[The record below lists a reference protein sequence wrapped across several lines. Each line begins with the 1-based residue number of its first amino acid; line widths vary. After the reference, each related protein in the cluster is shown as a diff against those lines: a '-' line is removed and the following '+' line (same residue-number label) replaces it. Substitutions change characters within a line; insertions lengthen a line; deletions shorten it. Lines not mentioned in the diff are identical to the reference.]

1 MSHFWS
7 GLLTLLTLSACV
19 APAPLR
25 VLFVSNSHTYVND
38 VPELVRQIGIAEG
51 VQLEVDSVTAGGATL
66 EDHIQ
71 SGAVRQRLERATFSA
86 IVLQGQSGHQVLEL
100 NEYEASARKLA
111 ELTRAH
117 NARVFIYMG
126 WTRQSVVEQ
135 YGYTQQNWT
144 DSALRV
150 ARAIVAGVAPVGEA
164 WLYAKRHDPALGL
177 RLQESDGNHATFP
190 GSYAAAATILPRRL
204 PRRRGSRCCGG
215 NAAAPSALIGNSEF
229 DGATGAPIFATGPV
243 HQAEI
248 DERPS

>member
-1 MSHFWS
+1 MSHFWI

-25 VLFVSNSHTYVND
+25 VLFVGNSHTYVND
-38 VPELVRQIGIAEG
+38 VPELVRQIGIAKG

-71 SGAVRQRLERATFSA
+71 SGAVRQRPESATFSA
-86 IVLQGQSGHQVLEL
+86 VVLQEQSDHQVLEL

-111 ELTRAH
+111 ELARAH

-126 WTRQSVVEQ
+126 WTRQSAVEQ

-150 ARAIVAGVAPVGEA
+150 ARAIGAGVAPVGEA

-190 GSYAAAATILPRRL
+190 GSYAAAATIFYALAGVSPLQAALRQPSLPLL
-204 PRRRGSRCCGG
+204 PADAANLEQAAV
-215 NAAAPSALIGNSEF
+215 NANLALEPGF
-229 DGATGAPIFATGPV
+229 RQPLK
-243 HQAEI
+243 
-248 DERPS
+248 R

>member
-1 MSHFWS
+1 MSHFWT

-25 VLFVSNSHTYVND
+25 VLFVGNSHTYVNE
-38 VPELVRQIGIAEG
+38 VPELVRQIGIAKG
-51 VQLEVDSVTAGGATL
+51 VQLEVDSVTASGATL

-71 SGAVRQRLERATFSA
+71 SGAVRQRPESATFSA
-86 IVLQGQSGHQVLEL
+86 VVLHHQVLEL

-111 ELTRAH
+111 ELSRAH

-126 WTRQSVVEQ
+126 WTRQSAVEQ

-150 ARAIVAGVAPVGEA
+150 ARAIGAGVSPVGEA
-164 WLYAKRHDPALGL
+164 WPYAKRHDPALGL

-190 GSYAAAATILPRRL
+190 GSYAAAATIFYALAGVSPLQAALRQPSLPLL
-204 PRRRGSRCCGG
+204 PADAANLEQAAV
-215 NAAAPSALIGNSEF
+215 NANLALEPGF
-229 DGATGAPIFATGPV
+229 RQPLK
-243 HQAEI
+243 
-248 DERPS
+248 R

>member
-1 MSHFWS
+1 MSHFWT

-25 VLFVSNSHTYVND
+25 VLFVGNSHTYVND
-38 VPELVRQIGIAEG
+38 VPELVRRISIAKG
-51 VQLEVDSVTAGGATL
+51 VQLAGGATL

-71 SGAVRQRLERATFSA
+71 SGAVRQRLESATFSA
-86 IVLQGQSGHQVLEL
+86 VVLQEQSGHQVLEL

-111 ELTRAH
+111 ELARAH

-126 WTRQSVVEQ
+126 WTRQSAVEQ

-150 ARAIVAGVAPVGEA
+150 ARAIGAGVAPVGEA
-164 WLYAKRHDPALGL
+164 WPYAKRHDPALGL

-190 GSYAAAATILPRRL
+190 GSYAAAATIFYALAGVSPLQAALRQPSLPLL
-204 PRRRGSRCCGG
+204 PADAANLEQAAV
-215 NAAAPSALIGNSEF
+215 NANLALEPGF
-229 DGATGAPIFATGPV
+229 RQPLK
-243 HQAEI
+243 
-248 DERPS
+248 R